1 MSAGRPNANRN
12 AGDAR
17 GGLNPQDVR
26 NMRNQAG
33 QFVQDAQA
41 LRELM
46 RQAGL
51 ADDARA
57 ADALIQSL
65 RELESARP
73 YEDPESLRQLQ
84 TAALTKAQQLE
95 LNLRTKLDTGNDQ
108 LFLSGSE
115 DVPSRFRSQIEEYY
129 RQLAKKAGGGL

>member
-1 MSAGRPNANRN
+1 MNQGRPNANLN
-12 AGDAR
+12 AGDAQ

-33 QFVQDAQA
+33 EFVRDAQA
-41 LRELM
+41 LRDLM

-57 ADALIQSL
+57 VDDLIRSL
-65 RELESARP
+65 RPLEGTGAYGDLSN
-73 YEDPESLRQLQ
+73 LQQLQ
-84 TAALTKAQQLE
+84 SSALTKAQQLE
-95 LNLRTKLDTGNDQ
+95 LNLRQRLDTTNNQ

-115 DVPSRFRSQIEEYY
+115 DVPPRFRGLIDEYY
-129 RQLAKKAGGGL
+129 RQLAKKTGGK